1 MKKGI
6 TIVLTSAIL
15 LVSFSKAIVFG
26 AFLLNQSAIAKTLC
40 ENRSQPKKHCDG
52 KCYLKKEMTKDEKK
66 DKTNSPFS
74 VNDILQEFVWVNA
87 PITVHIPSSVFF
99 APASSL
105 VYASH
110 VEQVFS
116 QYYHSEIPHPPSI
129 V

>member
-87 PITVHIPSSVFF
+87 
-99 APASSL
+99 
-105 VYASH
+105 
-110 VEQVFS
+110 
-116 QYYHSEIPHPPSI
+116 
-129 V
+129 

>member
-1 MKKGI
+1 MA
-6 TIVLTSAIL
+6 TLFASL
-15 LVSFSKAIVFG
+15 SKAFVVG
-26 AFLLNQSAIAKTLC
+26 AFLVNQANISKTLC
-40 ENRSQPKKHCDG
+40 ENRNQPKKHCDG

-99 APASSL
+99 ASASSL
-105 VYASH
+105 VYANN